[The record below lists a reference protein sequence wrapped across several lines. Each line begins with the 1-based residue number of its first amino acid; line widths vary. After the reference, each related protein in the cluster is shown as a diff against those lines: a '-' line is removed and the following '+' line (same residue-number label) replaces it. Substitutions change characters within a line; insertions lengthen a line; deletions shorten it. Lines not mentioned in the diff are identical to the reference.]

1 MKNNE
6 HELKLKCAQLNEIKK
21 DLINQLKSI
30 NEQLVAQSMANT
42 QANTPAQAQAQT
54 TKKVKVSP
62 KQAIEAQIKTQQGF
76 AYTGN
81 AAEAQ
86 EDLLKSYSDNPNTE
100 ETEEAKDASW
110 QSVNSAVSNYMTK
123 QVAKLAQAQQ
133 MTQ

>member
-42 QANTPAQAQAQT
+42 QANTPAQAQA

-62 KQAIEAQIKTQQGF
+62 KQAIEAPIKTQQGF

-110 QSVNSAVSNYMTK
+110 QSVNSAVSNYMTQ